1 MIKLIFAP
9 VFLRQLKSLPSEM
22 REEAIEKVELFKNR
36 RNHRMLKVYKLK
48 GNLRGAF
55 SFSVNYR
62 IRVVWQYNSE
72 NEAALLSIGDH
83 DVYRIKIL

>member
-9 VFLRQLKSLPSEM
+9 VFLKQLKSLPWEIQ
-22 REEAIEKVELFKNR
+22 EEALEKIEFFKNR
-36 RNHRMLKVYKLK
+36 QNHQVLRAHKLK
-48 GNLRGAF
+48 GNLRGVF

-62 IRVVWQYNSE
+62 IRIIFQYNTK

-83 DVYRIKIL
+83 DVYRD

>member
-9 VFLRQLKSLPSEM
+9 VFLRQLKSLPGELQ
-22 REEAIEKVELFKNR
+22 EEAIEKIELFKNR
-36 RNHRMLKVYKLK
+36 QNHRMLRVHKLK
-48 GNLRGAF
+48 GNLREVF

-62 IRVVWQYNSE
+62 IRIVFEYNSK

-83 DVYRIKIL
+83 DVYKV